1 MKITKKSKSN
11 VRKNKDAKKMKK
23 PQAKIQAKI
32 QARTFI
38 YTQINFIWSQFGY

>member
-32 QARTFI
+32 IITKKICQRYEGIFTCI
-38 YTQINFIWSQFGY
+38 L